1 MRNVLIVA
9 LVLSTAS
16 IVVRGDDATSKRWWA
31 HVQAL
36 ANDGME
42 GRTTGSLAHKRA
54 ADYVVAQFQRAG
66 LEPAGTRGFIQS
78 VQLKSRRIVESASS
92 LALVR
97 ADGKSEPLT
106 LGEDANISMRVD
118 PASSVEAPLVFVGYG
133 LNVP

>member
-1 MRNVLIVA
+1 MRHVLIVA

-16 IVVRGDDATSKRWWA
+16 LVVRGDEATSKRWWT

-42 GRTTGSLAHKRA
+42 GRMTGSLAHKRA

-66 LEPAGTRGFIQS
+66 LEPAGTIGFIQS

-92 LALVR
+92 LTLVR
-97 ADGKSEPLT
+97 TNGKTEPLT
-106 LGEDANISMRVD
+106 LGEAANISMRVD
-118 PASSVEAPLVFVGYG
+118 PASSGAPPPGC
-133 LNVP
+133 